1 MTPDLAEID
10 ARIRASFAR
19 QSMMTTL
26 GAEIAAVRA
35 GEVEIVLPFSDRI
48 LQQHEFIHA
57 GAVAA
62 IGDTA
67 CGFAALTTMPREAA
81 VLTTEFKINLLAP
94 AKGERL
100 RAIGRVV
107 RAGKKLVIT
116 LGEVFAEEGERAQA
130 GRAHH
135 RHHDG
140 GRYRH
145 RPARLTMGAA
155 GAGSPITPT
164 FDSRGC
170 GARRGHI
177 PRGLT
182 ILTGAVPGRARG
194 LGHMAP
200 TYLCRFPGSYSDG
213 LRGSALFCRCLI

>member
-1 MTPDLAEID
+1 MAWPSDDALTPDLTEID

-35 GEVEIVLPFSDRI
+35 GEVEIVLPFSQRI
-48 LQQHEFIHA
+48 LQQHAFIHA

-67 CGFAALTTMPREAA
+67 CGFAALTTMPRQAA
-81 VLTTEFKINLLAP
+81 VLTTEFKINLLTP

-116 LGEVFAEEGERAQA
+116 LGEVFAEEG
-130 GRAHH
+130 
-135 RHHDG
+135 
-140 GRYRH
+140 
-145 RPARLTMGAA
+145 
-155 GAGSPITPT
+155 
-164 FDSRGC
+164 
-170 GARRGHI
+170 GARKQVALI
-177 PRGLT
+177 T
-182 ILTGAVPGRARG
+182 ATMMVIDTG
-194 LGHMAP
+194 
-200 TYLCRFPGSYSDG
+200 SG
-213 LRGSALFCRCLI
+213 LRD